1 MSGSAPPAQY
11 KKELNMDI
19 KKIAVIGCG
28 TMGHGIA
35 QTYAAYGYK
44 TVCTGRSEKS
54 LETAKT
60 LVESNVKT
68 MLGAGFITEEQAK
81 AVEEN
86 LSFSTD
92 IAEAAADADYVV
104 EASPEDP
111 QVKAALFAQ
120 LDQICK
126 PEAILTSTTSAMN
139 IYSFIKVSHP
149 ERLLIVHWNNP
160 PHILPLVEIV
170 AGPESD
176 PEIVAGVRKMLEDMD
191 KKPVVLNTPIPGFI
205 VNRLNLALMR
215 EAAYIVEQG
224 WASADDVNS
233 AFVYNQG
240 MKAPFEGPLATMD
253 FIGWDVAYGAGQ
265 LLYPAIN
272 SSTEPSKL
280 ALQMIQE
287 GRLGLKAGKGL
298 YDYSDRSREEVQAE
312 RDQKVMAVVKLAREM
327 AK

>member
-1 MSGSAPPAQY
+1 M
-11 KKELNMDI
+11 EI

-35 QTYAAYGYK
+35 QTYAANGYK
-44 TVCTGRSEKS
+44 TVCTGRSESS
-54 LETAKT
+54 LETAKK
-60 LVESNVKT
+60 LVASNVKT
-68 MLGAGFITEEQAK
+68 MLDAGFITEAQAK

-86 LSFSTD
+86 LTFSTD
-92 IAEAAADADYVV
+92 MQSAAADADYVV

-111 QVKAALFAQ
+111 QVKAGVFQQ
-120 LDQICK
+120 LDAICR
-126 PEAILTSTTSAMN
+126 PDAILTSTTSAMN
-139 IYSFIKVSHP
+139 IYQFIKVSHP

-170 AGPESD
+170 AGPETD
-176 PEIVAGVRKMLEDMD
+176 KEIVAQVRAMLEAMD

-215 EAAYIVEQG
+215 EAAYLVEQG
-224 WASADDVNS
+224 WATAEDVNA

-240 MKAPFEGPLATMD
+240 MKAPFEGPLQTMD
-253 FIGWDVAYGAGQ
+253 FIGWDVAYGAGKM
-265 LLYPAIN
+265 LYPAIN
-272 SSTEPSKL
+272 SSVEPSPM

-287 GRLGLKAGKGL
+287 GRLGLKTGKGL

-312 RDQKVMAVVKLAREM
+312 RDQKVMEVVKLARKL

>member
-1 MSGSAPPAQY
+1 M
-11 KKELNMDI
+11 EI

-44 TVCTGRSEKS
+44 VVCTGRKQES
-54 LETAKT
+54 LDTAKK
-60 LVESNVKT
+60 LVDSNVKT
-68 MLGAGFITEEQAK
+68 MLAAGFITEEQAK

-86 LSFSTD
+86 LTFSTD
-92 IAEAAADADYVV
+92 MEAAAKDADYVV

-111 QVKAALFAQ
+111 KVKAGVFMQ
-120 LDQICK
+120 LDQICR
-126 PEAILTSTTSAMN
+126 PDAILTSTTSAMN
-139 IYSFIKVSHP
+139 IYQFIKVSHP

-170 AGPESD
+170 AGPETD
-176 PEIVAGVRKMLEDMD
+176 MEIVAQVRKMLEDMD

-224 WASADDVNS
+224 WASAEDVNS

-240 MKAPFEGPLATMD
+240 MKAPFEGPLQTMD

-265 LLYPAIN
+265 MLYPAIN

-287 GRLGLKAGKGL
+287 GRLGLKTGRGL
-298 YDYSDRSREEVQAE
+298 YDYSDRTREEVQAE
-312 RDQKVMAVVKLAREM
+312 RDEKVMEVVKLAR
-327 AK
+327 KLYK

>member
-1 MSGSAPPAQY
+1 M
-11 KKELNMDI
+11 EI

-44 TVCTGRSEKS
+44 TTVTGRSDAS
-54 LETAKT
+54 LEKAKK

-68 MLGAGFITEEQAK
+68 MLNAGFITEDQAK

-86 LSFSTD
+86 LSYSTD
-92 IAEAAADADYVV
+92 IAVAAADADYVV

-111 QVKAALFAQ
+111 QGKAAVFAQ
-120 LDQICK
+120 LDQICR
-126 PEAILTSTTSAMN
+126 PDAILTSTTSAMN
-139 IYSFIKVSHP
+139 IYQFIKVSHM

-170 AGPESD
+170 AGPETD
-176 PEIVAGVRKMLEDMD
+176 KEVVALVREMLEKMD

-215 EAAYIVEQG
+215 EAAYLVEQG
-224 WASADDVNS
+224 WVSADDVNR

-240 MKAPFEGPLATMD
+240 MKAPFEGPLQTMD
-253 FIGWDVAYGAGQ
+253 FIGWDVAYGAGKM
-265 LLYPAIN
+265 LYPAIN
-272 SSTEPSKL
+272 SSTEPSPL
-280 ALQMIQE
+280 ALQMLQE

-312 RDQKVMAVVKLAREM
+312 RDEKVMKVVKLAREM
-327 AK
+327 EK

>member
-1 MSGSAPPAQY
+1 M
-11 KKELNMDI
+11 EI

-35 QTYAAYGYK
+35 QTYAAHGYK
-44 TVCTGRSEKS
+44 TVCTGRSENS
-54 LETAKT
+54 LETAKK
-60 LVESNVKT
+60 LVASNVKT
-68 MLGAGFITEEQAK
+68 MLEAGFITEDQAK
-81 AVEEN
+81 AVDEN
-86 LSFSTD
+86 LTFSTSFE
-92 IAEAAADADYVV
+92 EAAADADYVV

-111 QVKAALFAQ
+111 QVKAGVFQQ
-120 LDQICK
+120 LDSICRSD
-126 PEAILTSTTSAMN
+126 AILTSTTSAMN

-170 AGPESD
+170 AGPD
-176 PEIVAGVRKMLEDMD
+176 TDKEIVAQVRAMLEAMD

-215 EAAYIVEQG
+215 EAAYLVEQG
-224 WASADDVNS
+224 WASAEDVNA

-240 MKAPFEGPLATMD
+240 MKAPFEGPLQTMD

-265 LLYPAIN
+265 MLYPAIN
-272 SSTEPSKL
+272 SSTEPSKM
-280 ALQMIQE
+280 ALEMIQQ
-287 GRLGLKAGKGL
+287 GRLGLKTGKGL
-298 YDYSDRSREEVQAE
+298 YDYSDRTREEVQAE
-312 RDQKVMAVVKLAREM
+312 RDAKVMEVVKLARKL